1 MELLHD
7 PAIDT
12 AVPVEGAQTRPKP
25 SAELPKLGDYDFED
39 LKNKFVEVRA
49 SSYRY
54 TGTLIGADERDL
66 YLKGVTRW
74 WVLPLD
80 RVSDVR
86 LLSETPPEE
95 RKVQRKGPIPG
106 DPNPSMEGEPV
117 TGAMDDEPLPDDAEA
132 DVSLPET
139 HDDR

>member
-1 MELLHD
+1 MELPQD

-12 AVPVEGAQTRPKP
+12 AVPVEVAQTRPKQ
-25 SAELPKLGDYDFED
+25 SAEVPKLGDFDFEE
-39 LKNKFVEVRA
+39 LKSKFVEVRA
-49 SSYRY
+49 SGYRY

-117 TGAMDDEPLPDDAEA
+117 VDAMDDEPLPHDPKA
-132 DVSLPET
+132 DEPLTET
-139 HDDR
+139 NDER